1 MKAAVLHAANQ
12 PLTIEEVALA
22 KPGSRE
28 VLMRT
33 AFAGLCHSDLHFIEG
48 LYPHPTP
55 CVLGHESAGI
65 VEAVGDAVTYV
76 KPGDHVITCLSVF
89 CGTCSQC
96 VTGHPN
102 LCENT
107 EVKMPPGV
115 SRRLSWKGGELMNQF
130 LNLSSFAE
138 EMLVHENAIVKI
150 DPDIPLDRAA
160 LVGCGVMTGVGA
172 VFNAAKVEPGSTVA
186 VIGCGGVG
194 LSAVNGA
201 ALAGA
206 ERIIAID
213 TVASKLELA
222 RTMGATDTLNAS
234 NADPVKAIREMTGGG
249 VHYSFEALGTK
260 TTAEQ
265 AFQMLRGGGTATII
279 GMVPFGVKI
288 ELHGY
293 DFLRDRKF
301 QGTSMGG
308 NRFRVD
314 MPRLLS
320 LWRQGRLKLDHLIS
334 GTHQARRDQRRLRRA
349 QIRRAG
355 ASADRFRRTLSR
367 LPSPRRRP
375 AQRPEGDA
383 AAHIGGDR
391 EREGQLVA
399 AGEVEDQARRP
410 RAGGR
415 ADAAADRDH
424 AEDGAELAARERGRR
439 SWR

>member
-12 PLTIEEVALA
+12 PLTIEEVALT
-22 KPGSRE
+22 KPGPRE
-28 VLMRT
+28 VLLRT

-48 LYPHPTP
+48 LYSHPTP

-65 VEAVGDAVTYV
+65 VEAVGDGVTYV

-89 CGTCSQC
+89 CGICSQC

-107 EVKMPPGV
+107 EVKLPPGV

-138 EMLVHENAIVKI
+138 QMLVHENSMVKI

-172 VFNAAKVEPGSTVA
+172 VFNAAKVEPGATVA

-213 TVASKLELA
+213 TVPSKLEVA
-222 RTMGATDTLNAS
+222 RELGATDTLNAS
-234 NADPVKAIREMTGGG
+234 NADPVKAVRDMTGGG

-265 AFQMLRGGGTATII
+265 AFGMLRPGGTATII
-279 GMVPFGVKI
+279 GMVPLGVKI

-293 DFLRDRKF
+293 DFLRDRKL

-334 GTHQARRDQRRLRRA
+334 GRIKLSEINEGFAALKS
-349 QIRRAG
+349 G
-355 ASADRFRRTLSR
+355 APVRQVIDF
-367 LPSPRRRP
+367 
-375 AQRPEGDA
+375 A
-383 AAHIGGDR
+383 A
-391 EREGQLVA
+391 
-399 AGEVEDQARRP
+399 
-410 RAGGR
+410 
-415 ADAAADRDH
+415 
-424 AEDGAELAARERGRR
+424 
-439 SWR
+439 

>member
-12 PLTIEEVALA
+12 PLTIEEVSLT
-22 KPGSRE
+22 KPGPRE
-28 VLMRT
+28 VLLRT

-55 CVLGHESAGI
+55 CVLGHESAGV
-65 VEAVGDAVTYV
+65 VEAVGEGVTYV

-89 CGTCSQC
+89 CGTCPQC

-107 EVKMPPGV
+107 EVKLPPGV
-115 SRRLSWKGGELMNQF
+115 SRRLSWKNGELMNQF
-130 LNLSSFAE
+130 LNLSSFGE
-138 EMLVHENAIVKI
+138 QMLVHENSMVKI

-172 VFNAAKVEPGSTVA
+172 VFNAAKVEPGATVA

-201 ALAGA
+201 AVAGA

-213 TVASKLELA
+213 TIASKLEVA
-222 RTMGATDTLNAS
+222 RELGATDTLNAS
-234 NADPVKAIREMTGGG
+234 NADPVKAVRDMTGGG

-265 AFQMLRGGGTATII
+265 AFGMLRPGGTATII
-279 GMVPFGVKI
+279 GMVPLGVKI

-293 DFLRDRKF
+293 DFLRDRKL

-334 GTHQARRDQRRLRRA
+334 GRIKLG
-349 QIRRAG
+349 QINEGFAALKSG
-355 ASADRFRRTLSR
+355 APVRQLIDF
-367 LPSPRRRP
+367 
-375 AQRPEGDA
+375 A
-383 AAHIGGDR
+383 A
-391 EREGQLVA
+391 
-399 AGEVEDQARRP
+399 
-410 RAGGR
+410 
-415 ADAAADRDH
+415 
-424 AEDGAELAARERGRR
+424 
-439 SWR
+439 

>member
-12 PLTIEEVALA
+12 PLTIEEVALE
-22 KPGSRE
+22 KPKGRE
-28 VLMRT
+28 VLLRT

-48 LYPHPTP
+48 LYPTPTP
-55 CVLGHESAGI
+55 VVLGHESSAI
-65 VEAVGDAVTYV
+65 VEAVGDGVTYV

-89 CGTCSQC
+89 CGTCPQC
-96 VTGHPN
+96 LTGHPN

-107 EVKMPPGV
+107 DVKMLPGQA
-115 SRRLSWKGGELMNQF
+115 RRMSWKGGELMNQAF
-130 LNLSSFAE
+130 NLSSFGE
-138 EMLVHENAIVKI
+138 QMLVHENAMVKI
-150 DPDIPLDRAA
+150 DDEIPLDRAA

-213 TVASKLELA
+213 TQSSKLELA
-222 RTMGATDTLNAS
+222 KEMGATDTLNAS
-234 NADPVKAIREMTGGG
+234 NIDPVKAIRELTGGG
-249 VHYSFEALGTK
+249 VHYSFEALGSK

-265 AFQMLRGGGTATII
+265 AFGMLRAGGTATII

-288 ELHGY
+288 ELHGF
-293 DFLRDRKF
+293 DFLRDRKI

-320 LWRQGRLKLDHLIS
+320 LWKQGRLKLDHLIS
-334 GTHQARRDQRRLRRA
+334 GRIRLG
-349 QIRRAG
+349 QINEGFA
-355 ASADRFRRTLSR
+355 ALKSAVPVR
-367 LPSPRRRP
+367 
-375 AQRPEGDA
+375 
-383 AAHIGGDR
+383 
-391 EREGQLVA
+391 QLIDFA
-399 AGEVEDQARRP
+399 T
-410 RAGGR
+410 
-415 ADAAADRDH
+415 
-424 AEDGAELAARERGRR
+424 
-439 SWR
+439 

>member
-1 MKAAVLHAANQ
+1 MKAAVLHAPNQ
-12 PLTIEEVALA
+12 PLTIEDVSLT
-22 KPGSRE
+22 KPQSRE
-28 VLMRT
+28 VLLRT
-33 AFAGLCHSDLHFIEG
+33 AFAGLCHSDLHFIDG

-55 CVLGHESAGI
+55 CVLGHESAAI

-89 CGTCSQC
+89 CGTCPQC

-102 LCENT
+102 LCE
-107 EVKMPPGV
+107 VKMSPGQ
-115 SRRLSWKGGELMNQF
+115 SRRMTWKGGELMNQF

-138 EMLVHENAIVKI
+138 QMLVHENSMVKI
-150 DPDIPLDRAA
+150 DDDIPLDRAA

-172 VFNAAKVEPGSTVA
+172 VFNAAKVEPGATVA

-213 TVASKLELA
+213 RVQSKLDIAREL
-222 RTMGATDTLNAS
+222 GATDTINAS
-234 NADPVKAIREMTGGG
+234 NLDAVEAVREMTKGG

-260 TTAEQ
+260 DTAEQ
-265 AFQMLRGGGTATII
+265 SFRMLRAGGTATII

-293 DFLRDRKF
+293 DFLRDRKI

-334 GTHQARRDQRRLRRA
+334 GRIKLAEINDGFAALKSAAPVRQLIDF
-349 QIRRAG
+349 G
-355 ASADRFRRTLSR
+355 AA
-367 LPSPRRRP
+367 
-375 AQRPEGDA
+375 
-383 AAHIGGDR
+383 
-391 EREGQLVA
+391 
-399 AGEVEDQARRP
+399 
-410 RAGGR
+410 
-415 ADAAADRDH
+415 
-424 AEDGAELAARERGRR
+424 
-439 SWR
+439 